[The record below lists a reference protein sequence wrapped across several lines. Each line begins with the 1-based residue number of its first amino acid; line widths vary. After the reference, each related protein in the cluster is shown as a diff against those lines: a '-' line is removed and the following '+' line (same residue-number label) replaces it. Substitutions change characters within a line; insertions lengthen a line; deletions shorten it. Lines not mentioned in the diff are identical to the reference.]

1 MAGWLFGLAL
11 GATLVED
18 AATMD
23 FKTRPVSKV
32 IKLLHDMKAELEADA
47 ANDQSVYDKLVCW
60 CKTNEKDKTTATGT
74 ANKQIDGLLSD
85 IGRFTGKGAQLK
97 AEIAQAE
104 KEKAANEKALKE
116 ATAVRE
122 KESSEF
128 NSDEKDM
135 LQSLQALKN
144 AVFVLSKHH
153 ESFLQLPVTKLAE
166 VRTAAKH
173 ALKRADN
180 LLPSQQKALHA
191 LVQQPNANA
200 GSYQPASSQIF
211 GILKQMKEEFESNL
225 STEQKTEQQAVEDF
239 TALKKAKEYE
249 IDASASQIKQ
259 KTQDAAD
266 AANKL
271 AESKENL
278 ESTREALGADK
289 QFLEELTLR
298 CQQTDKDFE
307 LRTKAR
313 ADEIAAVSEA
323 IAILSDDDAQ
333 ENFGKTLSFVQVDQR
348 AAQLA
353 RNRGAEVLLA
363 ASRKTGSAALTSLA
377 VRAKA
382 AMNPKTFQK
391 VEGAID
397 DMVEELKKVQADEVV
412 TKDKCVADLR
422 EVDKEIHLKNR
433 EIKEYTSFIE
443 EADETVKQLEKEIE
457 IHLVQVK
464 EAEKQMK
471 VASEEREAQN
481 KEFQTAVTEQ
491 RAAQDVLKK
500 ALARLKAFYKE
511 KSLMQQPTLVQEMGF
526 SLIQGKQTPGAAAP
540 PPPPGFEKFEQNKGS
555 SGVMMLIENVIE
567 DAEKMEKDAMTAET
581 DAQAAYVEFITN
593 SNAAIKGDKDA
604 VAMKTEQKTQT
615 IADKETS
622 EADRNAAL
630 KDAENLYKTKA
641 DLHQMCDFL
650 IENFDVRQQARTEEM
665 EALSQSKQLFHG
677 ADVA

>member
-1 MAGWLFGLAL
+1 MAVWLVGFAL

-60 CKTNEKDKTTATGT
+60 CETNEKDKTTATGT
-74 ANKQIDGLLSD
+74 ANKQIDNLISD
-85 IGRFTGKGAQLK
+85 IERLSAKGAQLK

-128 NSDEKDM
+128 NTDEKDM

-153 ESFLQLPVTKLAE
+153 ESFLQLPVTKLRE
-166 VRTAAKH
+166 VRTAAEH
-173 ALKRADN
+173 ALRKGSV
-180 LLPSQQKALHA
+180 LLPSQQKALRA

-200 GSYQPASSQIF
+200 GSYTPASSQIF

-239 TALKKAKEYE
+239 SALKKAKVNE
-249 IDASASQIKQ
+249 IDASAAQIKQ

-323 IAILSDDDAQ
+323 IAILSDDDAK
-333 ENFGKTLSFVQVDQR
+333 ENFDKTLSFVQLSR
-348 AAQLA
+348 SELNAH
-353 RNRGAEVLLA
+353 NRGAEVLLA
-363 ASRKTGSAALTSLA
+363 ASRKTGSASLASFA

-382 AMNPKTFQK
+382 AMDPKTFAK

-397 DMVEELKKVQADEVV
+397 DTVAELKKVQADEVV
-412 TKDKCVADLR
+412 QKDKCVEDLR
-422 EVDKEIHLKNR
+422 VNDKAILLKNR
-433 EIKEYTSFIE
+433 EIKEYTAFIE
-443 EADETVKQLEKEIE
+443 SADSTVAQLEKEIKV
-457 IHLVQVK
+457 HFKQVA

-511 KSLMQQPTLVQEMGF
+511 KSVQPTLVQEMGF
-526 SLIQGKQTPGAAAP
+526 SLIQGKAKQTPPVA
-540 PPPPGFEKFEQNKGS
+540 FEKFEQNKGAA
-555 SGVMMLIENVIE
+555 GVMQLIQNVIE
-567 DAEKMEKDAMTAET
+567 DAETMEKDAMEAET
-581 DAQAAYVEFITN
+581 DAQAAYVEFVTN
-593 SNAAIKGDKDA
+593 SNAAIKSDKEA

-622 EADRNAAL
+622 EADRAATL

-641 DLHQMCDFL
+641 DLHQACDFL
-650 IENFDVRQQARTEEM
+650 IENFDTRQAARVEEW
-665 EALSQSKQLFHG
+665 EALEESKHLFHG
-677 ADVA
+677 ADMGF

>member
-1 MAGWLFGLAL
+1 
-11 GATLVED
+11 
-18 AATMD
+18 MD

-60 CKTNEKDKTTATGT
+60 CETNEKDKTTATGT

-85 IGRFTGKGAQLK
+85 IERLTAKGAQLK

-153 ESFLQLPVTKLAE
+153 ESFLQLPVTKLSE

-173 ALKRADN
+173 ALKRAGM

-200 GSYQPASSQIF
+200 GSYTPASSQIF

-249 IDASASQIKQ
+249 IDASAAQIKQ

-289 QFLEELTLR
+289 QFLEELKLR

-323 IAILSDDDAQ
+323 IAILSDDDAK
-333 ENFGKTLSFVQVDQR
+333 ENFDKTLSFVQVDQR
-348 AAQLA
+348 AAQAA

-363 ASRKTGSAALTSLA
+363 ASRKTGNAALASLA
-377 VRAKA
+377 LRAKT
-382 AMNPKTFQK
+382 AMNPKTFAK

-397 DMVEELKKVQADEVV
+397 DTVKELKKVQADEVV
-412 TKDKCVADLR
+412 QKDKCVGDLR
-422 EVDKEIHLKNR
+422 ENDKAIYKKNR
-433 EIKEYTSFIE
+433 EIKDYTAFIE
-443 EADETVKQLEKEIE
+443 EAESTVKQLEGEIE
-457 IHLVQVK
+457 VHYKQVK

-471 VASEEREAQN
+471 VASEERE
-481 KEFQTAVTEQ
+481 T
-491 RAAQDVLKK
+491 
-500 ALARLKAFYKE
+500 
-511 KSLMQQPTLVQEMGF
+511 
-526 SLIQGKQTPGAAAP
+526 
-540 PPPPGFEKFEQNKGS
+540 
-555 SGVMMLIENVIE
+555 
-567 DAEKMEKDAMTAET
+567 
-581 DAQAAYVEFITN
+581 
-593 SNAAIKGDKDA
+593 
-604 VAMKTEQKTQT
+604 
-615 IADKETS
+615 
-622 EADRNAAL
+622 
-630 KDAENLYKTKA
+630 
-641 DLHQMCDFL
+641 
-650 IENFDVRQQARTEEM
+650 
-665 EALSQSKQLFHG
+665 
-677 ADVA
+677 

>member
-1 MAGWLFGLAL
+1 MVGFWLFGFAL

-74 ANKQIDGLLSD
+74 ANKQIDSLLSD
-85 IGRFTGKGAQLK
+85 IGRLTGKGAQLK

-122 KESSEF
+122 KESAEF
-128 NSDEKDM
+128 NTDEKDM

-144 AVFVLSKHH
+144 AIFVLSKHH
-153 ESFLQLPVTKLAE
+153 ESFLQLPFTKMAA
-166 VRTAAKH
+166 VQTAAKH
-173 ALKRADN
+173 ALKRAGV

-200 GSYQPASSQIF
+200 GSYTPASSQIF

-225 STEQKTEQQAVEDF
+225 ASEQKTEEQAVADF
-239 TALKKAKEYE
+239 VVLKKAKESE
-249 IDASASQIKQ
+249 IDAAASQIKQ

-266 AANKL
+266 AANQL

-289 QFLEELTLR
+289 QFLQELKLR

-313 ADEIAAVSEA
+313 ADELAAVAEA
-323 IAILSDDDAQ
+323 IAILSDDDNKEAVDKVAFIQLSSAQ
-333 ENFGKTLSFVQVDQR
+333 RQ
-348 AAQLA
+348 A
-353 RNRGAEVLLA
+353 RNRGAEALMA
-363 ASRKTGSAALTSLA
+363 ASKRTGSANLAGLA
-377 VRAKA
+377 VRAHA
-382 AMNPKTFQK
+382 AMDPKTFAK
-391 VEGAID
+391 VEKAID
-397 DMVEELKKVQADEVV
+397 GTVEELKKVQADEVV
-412 TKDKCVADLR
+412 QKDVCVKDLR
-422 EVDKEIHLKNR
+422 ENDKAIMLKNR

-443 EADETVKQLEKEIE
+443 EADSIVAQLEKEIK
-457 IHLVQVK
+457 IHYKEVK
-464 EAEKQMK
+464 EAELQMK
-471 VASEEREAQN
+471 IASEEREAQN

-511 KSLMQQPTLVQEMGF
+511 KSVQPMLVQGGFEDKEDYGAWRQKMGM
-526 SLIQGKQTPGAAAP
+526 SLLQVEQTPGAAAP

-555 SGVMMLIENVIE
+555 AGVMQLIANVIE
-567 DAEKMEKDAMTAET
+567 DAKSMDKDAM
-581 DAQAAYVEFITN
+581 
-593 SNAAIKGDKDA
+593 
-604 VAMKTEQKTQT
+604 AMKTEQKTQT

-622 EADRNAAL
+622 EADRAAAL
-630 KDAENLYKTKA
+630 KDAENLYNTKA
-641 DLHQMCDFL
+641 DLHQACDFL

-665 EALSQSKQLFHG
+665 EALRESKQLFHG